1 MGDPLDRAAHLPPSA
16 WTYEVRPIG
25 APAVGTD
32 FQITVND
39 GGVWRVSAIV
49 ATLTASA
56 VAGNRVPQLRID
68 DQSTRSM
75 LFPAGAATI
84 ANGVTTY
91 SWLRGFPVTMAA
103 AEAGLV
109 VVPLVD
115 HVLHQGWRI
124 GPVTAAR
131 DAGDQ
136 WSAISIT
143 IERIVTPPHT
153 IAQRFVD
160 AMESEDVLTSTL
172 AAEGYI
178 P

>member
-1 MGDPLDRAAHLPPSA
+1 MGDPLDRAAHLPPTA
-16 WTYEVRPIG
+16 WTYEVRPVA

-39 GGVWRVSAIV
+39 GGVWRVRAIE

-56 VAGNRVPQLRID
+56 VAANRFPQLRID

-75 LFPAGAATI
+75 LIAAGAATI

-91 SWLRGFPVTMAA
+91 SWLLGFPVTMAA
-103 AEAGLV
+103 VEAGLV
-109 VVPLVD
+109 CIPLVD

-124 GPVTAAR
+124 GPVTAGR
-131 DAGDQ
+131 DVGDQ

-143 IERIVTPPHT
+143 IERIFTPPKT
-153 IAQRFVD
+153 IAQQYVD
-160 AMESEDVLTSTL
+160 GAEHDETVYETL
-172 AAEGYI
+172 AAEGYV